1 MTNLEITS
9 IVLDT
14 LKANSKDSRISRRL
28 VLSTLESKAKFYI
41 SQKLNDKSLYREANI
56 YKEIPCTEFKNIDI
70 IDCPI
75 VEFKTCKTL
84 MRSKKKIPELIWS
97 KYGHTLK
104 EVTSIDGS
112 YAFDPITATQ
122 YRKNKE
128 RTGKT
133 NKKYFYIKDNYIYIP
148 DYEFYTG
155 NLYLISQDLYELEQ
169 ISECSKNKCDS
180 AWDFEFVCPNKLEE
194 VVIQETLK
202 QLSLTKQIQEDT
214 NPNLNPNG

>member
-1 MTNLEITS
+1 MTNLQITS

-28 VLSTLESKAKFYI
+28 VLSTLESKARYYI

-56 YKEIPCTEFKNIDI
+56 YIEVPCVEFENIDVI
-70 IDCPI
+70 KCPI
-75 VEFKTCKTL
+75 IEFRTCKTL
-84 MRSKKKIPELIWS
+84 MKGKKKLPELIWS

-104 EVTSIDGS
+104 EIMSIDGS
-112 YAFDPITATQ
+112 YSFEPITLAQ
-122 YRKNKE
+122 YRKNKQ

-133 NKKYFYIKDNYIYIP
+133 NKKYFYIKDGYPYIP

-155 NLYLISQDLYELEQ
+155 NLYLISQDMYHLSQ
-169 ISECSKNKCDS
+169 ISECSENKCNS
-180 AWDFEFVCPNKLEE
+180 IWEFEFICPNKLEE
-194 VVIQETLK
+194 VVIQETIK
-202 QLSLTKQIQEDT
+202 HLSLTKQIQEDT

>member
-1 MTNLEITS
+1 MNNLQITS

-56 YKEIPCTEFKNIDI
+56 YKEIPCVKFKSIDI
-70 IDCPI
+70 IKCPI

-84 MRSKKKIPELIWS
+84 MRSVDKIPELIWS

-133 NKKYFYIKDNYIYIP
+133 NKKYFYIKDSYIYIP

-169 ISECSKNKCDS
+169 ISECSENKCDS
-180 AWDFEFVCPNKLEE
+180 VWDFEFVCPNKLEE

>member
-1 MTNLEITS
+1 MSNNEITD
-9 IVLDT
+9 IILNV

-180 AWDFEFVCPNKLEE
+180 VWDFEFVCPNKLEE

>member
-1 MTNLEITS
+1 MKNLEITN
-9 IVLDT
+9 IILDT

-28 VLSTLESKAKFYI
+28 VLSVLESKAKFYI

-56 YKEIPCTEFKNIDI
+56 YKEIPCVEFINIDVI
-70 IDCPI
+70 KCPVI
-75 VEFKTCKTL
+75 EFRTCKTL
-84 MRSKKKIPELIWS
+84 MRSKLEVPELVWS

-104 EVTSIDGS
+104 EVTSIDGNS
-112 YAFDPITATQ
+112 TFDPITAAQ
-122 YRKNKE
+122 YRKNKS

-133 NKKYFYIKDNYIYIP
+133 NKKYFYVKDNYVYIP

-155 NLYLISQDLYELEQ
+155 NLYLISQDGYELEQ
-169 ISECSKNKCDS
+169 LSECSENKCDS
-180 AWDFEFVCPNKLEE
+180 VWEFEFICPNKMEE
-194 VVIQETLK
+194 IVIQDTLK